1 MTDASPPPFVPSEV
15 EGGSGRV
22 VPRTTLNHA
31 WHGSPD
37 PSGAST
43 SLGTN
48 GRGCEISWFSALC
61 DDDYE
66 FLGVPDPKL
75 RSSWEHCRD
84 IVLQAETGGFD
95 NILLPSGYQLGI
107 DTTAFAAAIA
117 PMLRRMALLMAVRI
131 GESWPPQLARQIA
144 TIDRLLGGRLTV
156 NIIASDL
163 PGETLASAPR
173 YRRTVEAMAILKTL
187 LNGEP
192 LDHDGEF
199 WRLKV
204 DPPRVG
210 TVSGNAPL
218 LYFGGLSPD
227 AREAA
232 AKGCDV
238 FLMWPD
244 KREVIAEVIAD
255 MNARAARYGRKLR
268 YGYRAHVIVRDT
280 EAEAR
285 AYADRLLSKLDDAQ
299 GAAIRAKSLDSQSA
313 GVAAQ
318 AALRENA
325 SDDGY
330 AEENLWTGVG
340 RARSGCGAAIV
351 GDPDQV
357 LAKLRMYQDLGIE
370 AFILSGYPHA
380 AEADLFARHV
390 LPRIEHAPLGRE

>member
-1 MTDASPPPFVPSEV
+1 MTALPP
-15 EGGSGRV
+15 
-22 VPRTTLNHA
+22 
-31 WHGSPD
+31 
-37 PSGAST
+37 
-43 SLGTN
+43 
-48 GRGCEISWFSALC
+48 CEICWFSALC

-66 FLGVPDPKL
+66 FLGVPDAQL
-75 RSSWEHCRD
+75 QSSWAHCRD

-95 NILLPSGYQLGI
+95 NILLPSGYALGI

-117 PMLRRMALLMAVRI
+117 PMLRRLALLMAVRV

-144 TIDRLLGGRLTV
+144 TIDQMLCGRLRV
-156 NIIASDL
+156 NIISSEM
-163 PGETLASAPR
+163 PGETLGSAPR
-173 YRRTVEAMAILKTL
+173 YARTVEAMHILRTL
-187 LNGEP
+187 LNGQP

-199 WRLKV
+199 WKLKV
-204 DPPRVG
+204 DPPRLR
-210 TVSGNAPL
+210 TVSGKVPL

-227 AREAA
+227 ARDAA
-232 AKGCDV
+232 AKGADV

-244 KREVIAEVIAD
+244 RQEAVAAIIAD
-255 MNARAARYGRKLR
+255 MTARAAAYGRTLKF
-268 YGYRAHVIVRDT
+268 GYRAHVVVRET

-285 AYADRLLSKLDDAQ
+285 TAADRLLSKLDAAE

-325 SDDGY
+325 GDDGY
-330 AEENLWTGVG
+330 AEANLWTGIG

-357 LAKLRMYQDLGIE
+357 LAKLNAYRGMGIE

-390 LPRIEHAPLGRE
+390 LPKIEHGLLMG